1 MRNPYQVLREKER
14 ELEEVK
20 REVEALRLVG
30 PLLEGED
37 TPSEEPAKSEPES
50 AQRGDHRANRPRS
63 KMALRYPRDKIN
75 DCRVWISRHQ
85 CGQKKRLRPQC

>member
-14 ELEEVK
+14 EFERVK

-37 TPSEEPAKSEPES
+37 TASDNTAKRESEARTDLLGLF
-50 AQRGDHRANRPRS
+50 QRTV
-63 KMALRYPRDKIN
+63 L
-75 DCRVWISRHQ
+75 Q
-85 CGQKKRLRPQC
+85 F